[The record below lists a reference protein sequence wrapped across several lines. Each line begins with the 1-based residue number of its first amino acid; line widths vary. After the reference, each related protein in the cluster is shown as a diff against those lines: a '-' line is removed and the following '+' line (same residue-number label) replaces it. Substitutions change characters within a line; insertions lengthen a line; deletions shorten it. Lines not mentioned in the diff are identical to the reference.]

1 MVDFI
6 RAMIDREGE
15 DIRETIGREGEGI
28 IISSRI
34 SSTVKE
40 DIHLTTFK
48 MNFQSRRHQMVIGMA
63 VLTVSNSNSI
73 VVDIHLTAS
82 SKTLLPHRLLMAIG
96 VVAAEG
102 EDTSV
107 GGEGLLQVEDLEE
120 EVIGDGI
127 KVGFETKNF
136 IP

>member
-15 DIRETIGREGEGI
+15 DIRETIGREGEDI

-40 DIHLTTFK
+40 DIHRTTFK
-48 MNFQSRRHQMVIGMA
+48 MNFQSRHHQMVIGMA
-63 VLTVSNSNSI
+63 VLTVSNSI
-73 VVDIHLTAS
+73 VVDIHLTTS
-82 SKTLLPHRLLMAIG
+82 SKTLQPRRLLMAIG